1 MTRYGKLSTFG
12 LLGAFAATLAGC
24 TGGGIAR
31 DNAEALERAVTAAQT
46 ALETILPDLPGEVE
60 ALGVRNGVPVVKY
73 DAPDDAPAFYTGAY
87 GYGAWLGE
95 RGFAVYSAPSPEAAA
110 AARMA
115 GIPNIG
121 VPYILADPAD
131 ASHGAPSEESGFS
144 GTWSGVMLGVDTGI
158 SDGGSGVQG
167 NASLEL
173 HSGMGAATVDI
184 EFSDV
189 VGIRSGNDY
198 DGHSWDGISVT
209 DSDFSGVS
217 GDGGTVS
224 GQFYGDHHEDVMGAF
239 AYDYLTGAWGASR
252 TASEPGEGD
261 MGDGDMDGGDMDGG
275 DMGDGDMDGGDMD
288 GGDMDGGDMDGGDM
302 DGGDMDGGDMDGGD
316 MDGGDMDGGDM
327 DGGDMDGGDM
337 DGGDMDGG
345 DMDGGDMGDGD
356 MGDDT

>member
-1 MTRYGKLSTFG
+1 MTRFGKLSTFG

-31 DNAEALERAVTAAQT
+31 DNARALDEAVTAAQT
-46 ALETILPDLPGEVE
+46 ALETILPGLPGEVE
-60 ALGVRNGVPVVKY
+60 PLGVRNGVPVVQY
-73 DAPDDAPAFYTGAY
+73 DAPDDAPAFYSGAY

-110 AARMA
+110 AARLA

-158 SDGGSGVQG
+158 SDGGAGVQG

-173 HSGMGAATVDI
+173 HSGMGDANVDV

-198 DGHSWDGISVT
+198 DGHSWHGISVT
-209 DSDFSGVS
+209 DSDFLGVS

-239 AYDYLTGAWGASR
+239 AYDDLTGAWGASR
-252 TASEPGEGD
+252 MTAGPGAGGDD
-261 MGDGDMDGGDMDGG
+261 MGGDDMGGDDMGG
-275 DMGDGDMDGGDMD
+275 DDMGGDDM
-288 GGDMDGGDMDGGDM
+288 GGDDMGGDDMGGDDM
-302 DGGDMDGGDMDGGD
+302 GGDDMGGDDMGGD
-316 MDGGDMDGGDM
+316 DMGGDDMGGDDM
-327 DGGDMDGGDM
+327 GGDDMGGDDM
-337 DGGDMDGG
+337 GGDDMGG
-345 DMDGGDMGDGD
+345 DDMGGDD
-356 MGDDT
+356 MGGDDMGGDT